1 MNKRN
6 VILTHELESQAEF
19 VLGFCVAGAYV
30 MFVKSV
36 GHMLRSEPLW
46 PVEHMW
52 ADWLDPS
59 HVFLRA
65 QKSVSALKV
74 EV

>member
-6 VILTHELESQAEF
+6 VILTHGLESQAEF

-36 GHMLRSEPLW
+36 GLGL
-46 PVEHMW
+46 
-52 ADWLDPS
+52 
-59 HVFLRA
+59 
-65 QKSVSALKV
+65 SVLGSCLLPGALLG
-74 EV
+74 